1 MSIWFLMVSCKTQV
15 SHKIEAHKIQVPLYH
30 NNTKH
35 TYDFLICNPKTE
47 KKFKMQT
54 LTFCYFKQNQCLEK
68 PYLTLLT
75 KNLNAHC
82 IEYACKIA
90 YIPSHKQKMIC
101 MCNKISTDPA
111 KN

>member
-1 MSIWFLMVSCKTQV
+1 MHRETLF
-15 SHKIEAHKIQVPLYH
+15 
-30 NNTKH
+30 
-35 TYDFLICNPKTE
+35 DFAR
-47 KKFKMQT
+47 
-54 LTFCYFKQNQCLEK
+54 
-68 PYLTLLT
+68 